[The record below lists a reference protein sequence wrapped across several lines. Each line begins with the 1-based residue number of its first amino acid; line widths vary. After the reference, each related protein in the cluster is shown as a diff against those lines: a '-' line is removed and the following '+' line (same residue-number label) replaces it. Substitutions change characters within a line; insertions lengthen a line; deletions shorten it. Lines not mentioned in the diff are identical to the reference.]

1 MEHYI
6 ETHKIENI
14 VVVDRAKKSANLSA
28 FPSIESLL
36 SVFYEFRYGEDAER
50 VSIGA
55 CKAVATNF
63 FNSNCSMDWT
73 KEKDKDDTEDDFV
86 HTEFDHD
93 MKAMWDDPNIFLYNE
108 V

>member
-14 VVVDRAKKSANLSA
+14 VEVDRAKKSANLSA

-36 SVFYEFRYGEDAER
+36 SVFYEFRFGEDAER

-63 FNSNCSMDWT
+63 FNSNCSLDWT
-73 KEKDKDDTEDDFV
+73 KDKDDTEDDFASNTV
-86 HTEFDHD
+86 KQKDF
-93 MKAMWDDPNIFLYNE
+93 KSPRRNE
-108 V
+108 YRLCID